1 MSGSATETINERKRR
16 RLYGYTVLAML
27 SYQLPM
33 GIALLAKVFHIADYH
48 YRDVLYPYLFYLFSS
63 VSALVMIRLRRD
75 ITKPFIAFALH
86 YQAMFCLVVAAYMVY
101 AMGTHRHIA
110 PIGCLLVLIFIFV
123 QSSMA
128 VSFLYIVSEVA
139 MYITA
144 SYIGIHLAGQP
155 GSLISESLYIA
166 MYVPICIFMAYIA
179 KIMQDQQKKIRNA
192 NTKLK
197 SAHSELETTY
207 DTLETV
213 HEELESQNER
223 MVESLR
229 YAEMIQRSLLP
240 GLDRLKAVSPESMF
254 IWIPKDIVGGD
265 IFYTYSSPEGSVI
278 ALMDCTGHGVP
289 GAFLTL
295 IAYTEIRKIIL
306 DQRCYEPA
314 EILKRLN
321 KAMKNVLHKH
331 SAKKTNDGLDAAVID
346 VDHATCT
353 IRYSGAQIP
362 VYYVEDGVAIEIKG
376 DRHSIGYV
384 DSDVNY
390 AFTMHTTTLKKG
402 SCVYLKTDG
411 YTDQLGGGKKLRFG
425 TRRFKQMI
433 TDIHQSSFSVQRREI
448 LRSLSEYKNVN
459 EQMDDITVIGFR
471 L

>member
-1 MSGSATETINERKRR
+1 MENTLPKAVNERRR
-16 RLYGYTVLAML
+16 RTLAKYTAL
-27 SYQLPM
+27 
-33 GIALLAKVFHIADYH
+33 ALLVYHIPIISSYLAIYLDLTHMVYKELTLLYTCVIFFNVILLAIIRIKSQVTIPFINFMLYLQIVASVFYMTAN
-48 YRDVLYPYLFYLFSS
+48 FYL
-63 VSALVMIRLRRD
+63 VEDLRYL
-75 ITKPFIAFALH
+75 TLIA
-86 YQAMFCLVVAAYMVY
+86 
-101 AMGTHRHIA
+101 
-110 PIGCLLVLIFIFV
+110 CLLAFIFV
-123 QSSMA
+123 FTQARLFISFIVIAA
-128 VSFLYIVSEVA
+128 VATDYLAV
-139 MYITA
+139 
-144 SYIGIHLAGQP
+144 SYIGDQFFGQMGNFSRDALTILVFLPVSSFLAYMC
-155 GSLISESLYIA
+155 SIL
-166 MYVPICIFMAYIA
+166 
-179 KIMQDQQKKIRNA
+179 QKQHREIKHSRDRLKTTFTDLE
-192 NTKLK
+192 NT
-197 SAHSELETTY
+197 HR
-207 DTLETV
+207 
-213 HEELESQNER
+213 ELESYNQR
-223 MVESLR
+223 MLESLH

-240 GLDRLKAVSPESMF
+240 GIDRMKTESPESLI
-254 IWIPKDIVGGD
+254 IWMPKDIVGGD
-265 IFYTYSSPEGSVI
+265 IFYTCTYPGKTII

-321 KAMKNVLHKH
+321 KSMKNVLHKH
-331 SAKKTNDGLDAAVID
+331 SSKKTNDGLDAAVID

-384 DSDVNY
+384 DSDVNHTF
-390 AFTMHTTTLKKG
+390 AMHTTTLKKG